1 MEPDNLALAAGLHPP
16 RKQITEA
23 KLSICDVHPCRIRR
37 GRRPR
42 YGDLS
47 RRLPF
52 EDPAPLVS
60 CGPAGVLIQTDLD
73 HDSLMGSADSRNRHV
88 KVREARCQKRIPP
101 DGHRAAETAENR
113 FRELHVC

>member
-37 GRRPR
+37 CWRSR
-42 YGDLS
+42 YRDLS

-73 HDSLMGSADSRNRHV
+73 HDSLRGSAVQKSARQSARGTL
-88 KVREARCQKRIPP
+88 RETDPP
-101 DGHRAAETAENR
+101 GWS
-113 FRELHVC
+113 